1 VSTASRLTGED
12 RRAELEGLDIRT
24 SWPMSTVPSAGFPQ
38 SSSCGFAWSKHFRTT
53 HAASPCP
60 GPPQRAGPALDLTGA
75 SRPRVRYRRSPQA
88 TPTHCLCI
96 HVDACGRVAVR
107 RPAVPVGRC
116 GEGTPFASVFTE
128 HGPLAGILVQG
139 KLIRPQ
145 RDAPSGAR
153 LRGVRGGPPRTP
165 TAFRHLTKRRP
176 LRVPDRLARTGAHKG
191 PHRQVSRRAGYPH
204 KPIAP
209 ASRASE

>member
-75 SRPRVRYRRSPQA
+75 SRPRVRCRRSPQA

-153 LRGVRGGPPRTP
+153 LRGFRG
-165 TAFRHLTKRRP
+165 RP
-176 LRVPDRLARTGAHKG
+176 QDADRLSSLEESEGHF
-191 PHRQVSRRAGYPH
+191 VSSIVLPGRGCIRA
-204 KPIAP
+204 AP
-209 ASRASE
+209 AGQEAGSLLS